1 MHCLKYHHLTIASQ
15 KHLNHWLRRRNGWRG
30 SFPSA
35 KTFSQIRGQQI
46 WSSTFVS
53 CLKVSVTLKNIFEQ
67 TVHFICSIFY
77 VQVAR
82 GTIPS
87 LTFMFGRRLESRR
100 NFQGRCTRLPWTC
113 FWRFCFA
120 IIVLISAKG
129 NFFWWTLHASVE
141 LISSEGTQWKLASKT
156 FEKFEN
162 FCVWIALWFWC
173 FLIKNK

>member
-30 SFPSA
+30 SFPLPKHLA
-35 KTFSQIRGQQI
+35 KSGVNKYGQ

-53 CLKVSVTLKNIFEQ
+53 CLKVSLTLINIFEQ
-67 TVHFICSIFY
+67 KMHFICSICY

-113 FWRFCFA
+113 FCRFCLA

-156 FEKFEN
+156 FEKCEN
-162 FCVWIALWFWC
+162 FSV
-173 FLIKNK
+173 